1 MARSSIPSPL
11 ARRHLLE
18 QKLDPARAGQIA
30 EAYLAEERVVESIPF
45 LRHAGAEDRI
55 AELRAGACHSG
66 DAFLLREIARIHGRP
81 PEASE
86 WRTLAESA
94 EAAGKLMYAADARR
108 QLGREG
114 G

>member
-11 ARRHLLE
+11 DRRHLLE
-18 QKLDPARAGQIA
+18 QKLDPARAAKIA
-30 EAYLAEERVVESIPF
+30 EAYLGEERAVEAIAF
-45 LRHAGAEDRI
+45 LRQAGADDRL
-55 AELRAGACHSG
+55 AELRAAACRDG
-66 DAFLLREIARIHGRP
+66 DAFLLREISRVQGRP

-86 WRTLAESA
+86 WRAVAQAA
-94 EAAGKLMYAADARR
+94 EAAGKTLYADDARR